1 MNFDFILLIV
11 VSISMTFILYKMMI
25 KVYIVTK
32 IRQASNIETYI
43 LRPENV
49 VIKHQYTSLKTSMQS
64 VNILPHINGFIEKVF
79 VRQGQHVK
87 TGELLFTIQ
96 QRQYLV
102 QKEIAQS
109 HLKQAQSLLNQ
120 AQQYLNKLE
129 TQKDVSQS
137 ELNRAEQSFL
147 MAQSNLMKAEHEFK
161 IADTNYAYTFICAP
175 IEGIV
180 QQLNVLK
187 GNYVSPA
194 GKVLAKII
202 NAVKTN
208 IVIQMTKNQYLQYVK
223 NKEVDTV
230 FKIQLFN
237 NTAFT
242 QSGVL
247 KKVEE
252 EGFSQENMVNLY
264 LDFPHFFNH
273 SSTLDSVYVSME
285 CKQKNV
291 LLVDENVIYHSGKR
305 SYVYLA
311 FQGKIKRRAILI
323 GEKIGHR
330 YIVKKGLN
338 PNDELIT
345 TVIKPIQIGYRIVSH
360 IRRIYL
366 NKIVLERKI
375 KGLKA

>member
-1 MNFDFILLIV
+1 
-11 VSISMTFILYKMMI
+11 MI

-32 IRQASNIETYI
+32 IRQATNIETYI

-147 MAQSNLMKAEHEFK
+147 TAQSNLMKAEYEFK

-175 IEGIV
+175 IEGNV

-208 IVIQMTKNQYLQYVK
+208 VVKQLNFKNS
-223 NKEVDTV
+223 
-230 FKIQLFN
+230 I
-237 NTAFT
+237 
-242 QSGVL
+242 
-247 KKVEE
+247 
-252 EGFSQENMVNLY
+252 
-264 LDFPHFFNH
+264 HFFVFNI
-273 SSTLDSVYVSME
+273 L
-285 CKQKNV
+285 K
-291 LLVDENVIYHSGKR
+291 
-305 SYVYLA
+305 
-311 FQGKIKRRAILI
+311 ILI
-323 GEKIGHR
+323 FSH
-330 YIVKKGLN
+330 LN
-338 PNDELIT
+338 NNICFNSIDDFC
-345 TVIKPIQIGYRIVSH
+345 
-360 IRRIYL
+360 
-366 NKIVLERKI
+366 
-375 KGLKA
+375 